1 VTYPLSVGS
10 RTKSEVLG
18 PAKREAPPKR
28 GLSVIQSVGAEVS
41 APTTIPCHTI
51 CGLQTPVISVGQ
63 RSRKPDTAKFKFGHK
78 GLNPASTE
86 SANQD
91 DSGLLKDLAQKA
103 DRRLIATALFAR
115 DCAATLFDRSGHHA
129 ALLRRADG
137 NAAWADADG
146 GT

>member
-1 VTYPLSVGS
+1 LRQKRS
-10 RTKSEVLG
+10 
-18 PAKREAPPKR
+18 PAEA
-28 GLSVIQSVGAEVS
+28 GLSVIQSVGAKVS
-41 APTTIPCHTI
+41 APTTIPCHTV

-63 RSRKPDTAKFKFGHK
+63 RSRKPATAKFKSGHK

-86 SANQD
+86 SANQG
-91 DSGLLKDLAQKA
+91 DSGLLNDLAQKA